1 MKHKEKLYFPEEK
14 PESDGLSYPKPMW
27 YYKMYEISTLYEAKR
42 SDYRGIVFC
51 NVLGACIT
59 KCSCG
64 RKKCHDFQADIGKL
78 LCENGNKLFKF
89 GKKIAIEDMQIDH
102 IVPIRR
108 GDTQQQLDK
117 YNI

>member
-27 YYKMYEISTLYEAKR
+27 YYKMYGISTLYEAKR

-64 RKKCHDFQADIGKL
+64 RKKCHDFQQEEGKL
-78 LCENGNKLFKF
+78 LCKNQYKLYEE
-89 GKKIAIEDMQIDH
+89 GKKIH
-102 IVPIRR
+102 IKVELI
-108 GDTQQQLDK
+108 
-117 YNI
+117 